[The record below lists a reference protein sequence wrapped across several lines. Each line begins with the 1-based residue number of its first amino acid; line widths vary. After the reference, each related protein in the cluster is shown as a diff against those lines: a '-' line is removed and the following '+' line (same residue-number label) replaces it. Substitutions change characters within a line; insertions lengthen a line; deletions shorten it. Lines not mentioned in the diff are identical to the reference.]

1 LEKKKVDE
9 MAIVIE
15 KAVKDALEE
24 RYGVEVAQLRCRHS
38 ESHAKWSFETTSIE
52 VGGKPHELHPDF
64 TNLKYYN
71 WQWAGATFKYKNK
84 QYEIVGYRSRNRK
97 RPIVMKADG
106 DEYKA
111 TPCGIE
117 SILKQSKNVQLV
129 DEDTARSWGD
139 FERMERQRKEQQSN
153 REFEAT
159 FNY

>member
-1 LEKKKVDE
+1 
-9 MAIVIE
+9 M
-15 KAVKDALEE
+15 
-24 RYGVEVAQLRCRHS
+24 
-38 ESHAKWSFETTSIE
+38 
-52 VGGKPHELHPDF
+52 
-64 TNLKYYN
+64 
-71 WQWAGATFKYKNK
+71 
-84 QYEIVGYRSRNRK
+84 GYRSRNRK